1 MAIIPTLFNVCNAIS
16 DCGNYG
22 AQVTCLL
29 SISQGATGCAEIQ
42 IYDKD
47 LARADLSKFKV
58 IQIIVTD
65 VGNNVVAIFSEPQLI
80 GSYVDAGL
88 EIQTDGLIKCCFT
101 AEMTSNSMS
110 GRLMA
115 EMKLVEEVSTGQNP
129 EVFIIKCIQIGTI
142 KQSFFSLGFT
152 ADGISPDN
160 GGGGTT
166 GTGTSGTSGTSGFGT
181 SGTSGVSGTSGT
193 SGFGT
198 DGTSG
203 TSGVSGTGGFLAD
216 WELENEISI
225 GANEQLTFSGD
236 YVLED
241 TLMLIEASG
250 TEIEY
255 SLNKYFKKIGKIFIG
270 GNLLI
275 KDSLLVNNGL
285 VSVGGE
291 VILIGNSQITGT
303 GTII

>member
-1 MAIIPTLFNVCNAIS
+1 LAIIPTLFNVCNAIS

-129 EVFIIKCIQIGTI
+129 
-142 KQSFFSLGFT
+142 
-152 ADGISPDN
+152 
-160 GGGGTT
+160 
-166 GTGTSGTSGTSGFGT
+166 
-181 SGTSGVSGTSGT
+181 
-193 SGFGT
+193 
-198 DGTSG
+198 
-203 TSGVSGTGGFLAD
+203 
-216 WELENEISI
+216 
-225 GANEQLTFSGD
+225 
-236 YVLED
+236 
-241 TLMLIEASG
+241 
-250 TEIEY
+250 
-255 SLNKYFKKIGKIFIG
+255 
-270 GNLLI
+270 
-275 KDSLLVNNGL
+275 
-285 VSVGGE
+285 
-291 VILIGNSQITGT
+291 
-303 GTII
+303 

>member
-181 SGTSGVSGTSGT
+181 
-193 SGFGT
+193 

-203 TSGVSGTGGFLAD
+203 TSGVSGPGGFLAD
-216 WELENEISI
+216 WELGNEISI

-275 KDSLLVNNGL
+275 KDSLLINNGL

>member
-1 MAIIPTLFNVCNAIS
+1 LAIIPTLFNVCNAIS

-181 SGTSGVSGTSGT
+181 
-193 SGFGT
+193 

-203 TSGVSGTGGFLAD
+203 TSGVSGPGGFLAD
-216 WELENEISI
+216 WELGNEISI

-275 KDSLLVNNGL
+275 KDSLLINNGL

>member
-1 MAIIPTLFNVCNAIS
+1 LAIIPTLFNVCNAIS

-166 GTGTSGTSGTSGFGT
+166 GTGTSGTSGTSGIST
-181 SGTSGVSGTSGT
+181 NGTSGT
-193 SGFGT
+193 SGF
-198 DGTSG
+198 GTSG

>member
-1 MAIIPTLFNVCNAIS
+1 MAITPTLSNICSTIS

-47 LARADLSKFKV
+47 LIGADLSTFKI

-65 VGNNVVAIFSEPQLI
+65 VGNNVVAIFSEPKLI

-115 EMKLVEEVSTGQNP
+115 EIKLVEDTLTGQDP
-129 EVFIIKCIQIGTI
+129 DVFIIKCIQIGTI

-152 ADGISPDN
+152 SDSISPN
-160 GGGGTT
+160 PGGGGTT
-166 GTGTSGTSGTSGFGT
+166 VTGT
-181 SGTSGVSGTSGT
+181 SGTSGT

-203 TSGVSGTGGFLAD
+203 TSGTSGFGTDGTSGTSGISGTGGFLAD
-216 WELENEISI
+216 WEIDNEISI

-236 YVLED
+236 YVLENSI
-241 TLMLIEASG
+241 MSIETSVI
-250 TEIEY
+250 EIEY
-255 SLNKYFKKIGKIFIG
+255 SLNKYFKKIGKLFIG
-270 GNLLI
+270 GNLLV
-275 KDSLLVNNGL
+275 KDSTLVNNGL
-285 VSVGGE
+285 VSVGGQ